1 MSNNIPT
8 FTSLIKF
15 STPILV
21 SVQNK
26 KPSDSKSLIPI
37 SEEMRT
43 EELLSQI
50 IPPKEYVLEH
60 G

>member
-15 STPILV
+15 STPVLV

-26 KPSDSKSLIPI
+26 KTGEAKTVIPI
-37 SEEMRT
+37 NEEMRT
-43 EELLSQI
+43 EELLS
-50 IPPKEYVLEH
+50 
-60 G
+60 

>member
-15 STPILV
+15 STPVLV

-26 KPSDSKSLIPI
+26 KENKVI

-43 EELLSQI
+43 EELLS
-50 IPPKEYVLEH
+50 
-60 G
+60 